1 MPKKILYVSP
11 IWTNLKNYK
20 LSDEIESGMPAF
32 SEPLKL
38 LLSNK
43 VVINILWIRDQSSP
57 SLVDKF
63 FNSQS
68 EVMIKTGTKI
78 RTISSIIYILV
89 ATFNQIRKINPDIV
103 FCQGALSVSG
113 IIAAKLLRKKI
124 VVRVYGT
131 NKYRDELH
139 RLGKLRF
146 MIKYPL
152 VFMSFFISSDILI
165 ATDDGS
171 KSNEIFDSIG
181 RSKEFHF
188 LRNGY
193 PGNIPITLKRKPY
206 ILCVGRIEKKKN
218 QIGAVNFFQEAIKF
232 NKDLTLKIIGE
243 TSSVIYF
250 QELKKFI
257 DVSNCKDKID
267 IIGGITKEQLF
278 NLYQKSDAILS
289 FQQNSNFGNVVIE
302 ALSSGTILF
311 TYPENIF
318 EEINMSHEE
327 DIIFSNTS
335 EKELARTYVN
345 LSQQQKD
352 RIRKHS
358 RSALKNI
365 IPSWE
370 NRSLKE
376 MSIILKLKNV

>member
-32 SEPLKL
+32 SEPLKFL
-38 LLSNK
+38 QLNK
-43 VVINILWIRDQSSP
+43 VAINILWIRDQFAP
-57 SLVDKF
+57 ILVDEF
-63 FNSQS
+63 FNSQP

-78 RTISSIIYILV
+78 KTIFSIIYIFI
-89 ATFNQIRKINPDIV
+89 ATFNQIKKINPDIV
-103 FCQGALSVSG
+103 FCHGAISVGG

-131 NKYRDELH
+131 NKYRNELH
-139 RLGKLRF
+139 SLGKLRF

-188 LRNGY
+188 FRNGY
-193 PGNIPITLKRKPY
+193 PRNIPITLKREPY

-218 QIGAVNFFQEAIKF
+218 QIGAINFFQEAVKY
-232 NKDLTLKIIGE
+232 NKNLTLKIIGE
-243 TSSVIYF
+243 ISSPIYL
-250 QELKKFI
+250 QELKKLI
-257 DVSNCKDKID
+257 NVSNCRDKIE
-267 IIGGITKEQLF
+267 ILGGITKEELF
-278 NLYQKSDAILS
+278 KIYQKSDAILS

-302 ALSSGTILF
+302 ALSTGTILF
-311 TYPENIF
+311 TYPEKIF
-318 EEINMSHEE
+318 EEINMSFEE

-335 EKELARTYVN
+335 EK
-345 LSQQQKD
+345 
-352 RIRKHS
+352 
-358 RSALKNI
+358 
-365 IPSWE
+365 
-370 NRSLKE
+370 
-376 MSIILKLKNV
+376 

>member
-1 MPKKILYVSP
+1 MS
-11 IWTNLKNYK
+11 
-20 LSDEIESGMPAF
+20 A
-32 SEPLKL
+32 
-38 LLSNK
+38 
-43 VVINILWIRDQSSP
+43 
-57 SLVDKF
+57 
-63 FNSQS
+63 
-68 EVMIKTGTKI
+68 
-78 RTISSIIYILV
+78 
-89 ATFNQIRKINPDIV
+89 
-103 FCQGALSVSG
+103 SG

-181 RSKEFHF
+181 RSKEFYF

-193 PGNIPITLKRKPY
+193 PKNIPITLKRKPY

-218 QIGAVNFFQEAIKF
+218 QIGAINFFQEAIKF
-232 NKDLTLKIIGE
+232 NKEITLKIIGE
-243 TSSVIYF
+243 TSSVTYL
-250 QELKKFI
+250 QELKKLI
-257 DVSNCKDKID
+257 NASDYKDKIE
-267 IIGGITKEQLF
+267 ILGGITKEELF
-278 NLYQKSDAILS
+278 NIYQKSDAILS
-289 FQQNSNFGNVVIE
+289 FQQNSNFGNAVIE

-311 TYPENIF
+311 TYPERVF
-318 EEINMSHEE
+318 EEININHKE

-335 EKELARTYVN
+335 EKELARTYIN
-345 LSQQQKD
+345 LTQQEKD
-352 RIRKHS
+352 SIRKHS
-358 RSALKNI
+358 RSALENI

-370 NRSLKE
+370 NRASKE
-376 MSIILKLKNV
+376 VSIILKLKDV